1 MKPGLCQRKSMQS
14 LLTSFG
20 REYNVRIRAHESE
33 SPDTA
38 CAFVCW
44 NAVDG
49 LGGQPPWAA
58 RLRDRFTL

>member
-1 MKPGLCQRKSMQS
+1 MRPGFRQHKSMQF

-33 SPDTA
+33 SPDAT
-38 CAFVCW
+38 CDFVCW

-49 LGGQPPWAA
+49 KGGQPLRAA
-58 RLRDRFTL
+58 RLRDRFT